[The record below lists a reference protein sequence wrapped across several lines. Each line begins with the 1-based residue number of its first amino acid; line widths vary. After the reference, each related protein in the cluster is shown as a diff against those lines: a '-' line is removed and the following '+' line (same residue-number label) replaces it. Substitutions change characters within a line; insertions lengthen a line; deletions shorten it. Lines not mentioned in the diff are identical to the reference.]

1 MSGKYRYVFK
11 FGNGPKA
18 HEILDPSIAYFWND
32 IYDLFDLYREM
43 FVEKLNGTAFSL
55 LEIKRLF
62 NDLSEDMTEDSAEI
76 WLEIQKKGMRLQFL
90 EADTIFGFNLIEK
103 QKLLE
108 GYYTSLEIAQV
119 VLSETKYEIV
129 YYVEKQLIALLD
141 KMEMSETILI
151 NVETVKILADK
162 AKAVNAKNIAIV
174 SWNEYTAEA
183 KALAQE
189 LKIDLLS
196 PDKMLQGINR
206 KNLEN
211 AIDDFKISAVENAD
225 EKYTSERFRIYLELV
240 KSARSNVAKKDSLE
254 HLSKYFLNG
263 VNGFKV
269 IKTNSRGPSEEIDI
283 ILANESTE
291 APLNSWGNPIG
302 VECRHRRKPASSKDI
317 RDFYGKLASV
327 GLKTGVLISLKG
339 VTGDA
344 YDAIGVIRDA
354 RKNGTIITVV
364 TLEDLGHAMV
374 GKTPLEII
382 RDCFYKYV

>member
-1 MSGKYRYVFK
+1 
-11 FGNGPKA
+11 
-18 HEILDPSIAYFWND
+18 
-32 IYDLFDLYREM
+32 M

-62 NDLSEDMTEDSAEI
+62 NDLSEDMAEDSAEI

-119 VLSETKYEIV
+119 VLSETKYEIA

-189 LKIDLLS
+189 LNIDLLS

-240 KSARSNVAKKDSLE
+240 
-254 HLSKYFLNG
+254 
-263 VNGFKV
+263 
-269 IKTNSRGPSEEIDI
+269 SRQF
-283 ILANESTE
+283 N
-291 APLNSWGNPIG
+291 
-302 VECRHRRKPASSKDI
+302 
-317 RDFYGKLASV
+317 Y
-327 GLKTGVLISLKG
+327 
-339 VTGDA
+339 
-344 YDAIGVIRDA
+344 
-354 RKNGTIITVV
+354 
-364 TLEDLGHAMV
+364 
-374 GKTPLEII
+374 
-382 RDCFYKYV
+382 